1 MIKYIDD
8 NGFKIVDTHKYDN
21 LDIKDMILV
30 ICQKKI

>member
-1 MIKYIDD
+1 MLQYIDN
-8 NGFKIVDTHKYDN
+8 NGFKIIDTHKYKG